1 MKLFMI
7 ISILITL
14 LAAEEMSPSQHQSL
28 HTYNYRP
35 TLKKQG
41 EKNAHKLHKI
51 DEKKAREIA
60 REHCGEGTVKL
71 KLTHTELYL
80 YYIAS
85 TKGCRLYID
94 ALDGSIID
102 PDTIRK
108 GERQ

>member
-14 LAAEEMSPSQHQSL
+14 LAAEKMFPSQHQSL

-35 TLKKQG
+35 TLKKQA

-60 REHCGEGTVKL
+60 REHCGEDAIKL
-71 KLTHTELYL
+71 KLAHTELYL
-80 YYIAS
+80 YYIAT

-94 ALDGSIID
+94 ALSGAILD
-102 PDTIRK
+102 PKTINK
-108 GERQ
+108 EKKK